1 MRLNSLYTTH
11 DMRLSNILQQYDYTF
26 SYGLKLF
33 TIWHSILVILVL
45 FLKFFNPF
53 LEKSTGHFKTE
64 KHLTFFD
71 GFYIVSMK
79 QFHKE
84 SVDNKI

>member
-1 MRLNSLYTTH
+1 MT
-11 DMRLSNILQQYDYTF
+11 
-26 SYGLKLF
+26 
-33 TIWHSILVILVL
+33 HSILVILVL

-53 LEKSTGHFKTE
+53 LEKSTRHFKTE

-71 GFYIVSMK
+71 SVYIVSMK

-84 SVDNKI
+84 SVDNKISKSVFLIEQASSPYNKIAT

>member
-1 MRLNSLYTTH
+1 M
-11 DMRLSNILQQYDYTF
+11 
-26 SYGLKLF
+26 K
-33 TIWHSILVILVL
+33 HSILMILVL

-53 LEKSTGHFKTE
+53 LEKSTRHFKTE

-71 GFYIVSMK
+71 GVCIVSMK
-79 QFHKE
+79 QFRKE

>member
-1 MRLNSLYTTH
+1 MTH
-11 DMRLSNILQQYDYTF
+11 TF
-26 SYGLKLF
+26 SYGLKIVYNL
-33 TIWHSILVILVL
+33 THSILVILVL

-64 KHLTFFD
+64 KHLTFLD
-71 GFYIVSMK
+71 GVYIVSMK

-84 SVDNKI
+84 SVDNKM

>member
-1 MRLNSLYTTH
+1 
-11 DMRLSNILQQYDYTF
+11 MRLSNILQQYDYTF
-26 SYGLKLF
+26 SYSLKLF
-33 TIWHSILVILVL
+33 TILVILVL

-53 LEKSTGHFKTE
+53 LEKSTRHFKTE

-71 GFYIVSMK
+71 SVYIVSMK

>member
-1 MRLNSLYTTH
+1 LT
-11 DMRLSNILQQYDYTF
+11 
-26 SYGLKLF
+26 
-33 TIWHSILVILVL
+33 HSILVIQVL

-71 GFYIVSMK
+71 GVYIVSMK

>member
-1 MRLNSLYTTH
+1 
-11 DMRLSNILQQYDYTF
+11 MRLSNILQQYDYTF

-33 TIWHSILVILVL
+33 TIWHTVFWWFW

-71 GFYIVSMK
+71 GVYVVSMK